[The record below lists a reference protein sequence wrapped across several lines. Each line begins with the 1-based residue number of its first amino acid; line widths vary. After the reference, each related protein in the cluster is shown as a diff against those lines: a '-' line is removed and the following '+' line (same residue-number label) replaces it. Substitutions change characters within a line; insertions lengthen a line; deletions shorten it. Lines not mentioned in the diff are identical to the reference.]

1 VFAAI
6 PGGKMAASLDNA
18 LKRLESA
25 LGLLEAA
32 TARRLEAERRRGDL
46 ETELQIMQ
54 DDRARLAVDLDGTVA
69 RLHRVEAVT
78 DDVSYRVQRAVGAIR
93 DVLERV
99 EPADEVEET

>member
-1 VFAAI
+1 
-6 PGGKMAASLDNA
+6 MAASLDDA
-18 LKRLESA
+18 LRRLESA

-32 TARRLEAERRRGDL
+32 VTRRLDVERRRGDL

-54 DDRARLAVDLDGTVA
+54 DDRARLAVELDGTVA

-78 DDVSYRVQRAVGAIR
+78 EDVSRRVQRAAGVIR

-99 EPADEVEET
+99 EAVDEVEEA